1 MSLFGVPGLMNVLAI
16 AELTAV
22 VFFVVF
28 VLRALIGVR
37 QEYRVREG
45 RLYMH
50 SATDQSRDVEAV
62 PSPFDQ
68 RMAIP
73 RRKLDWRVY
82 GSAPMNHARRRS
94 SAPGPKTTPRH
105 VREKRGRI

>member
-1 MSLFGVPGLMNVLAI
+1 MHVLAI

-22 VFFVVF
+22 LFLVVF

-37 QEYRVREG
+37 QEYRAREG

-50 SATDQSRDVEAV
+50 SATDQSRGVGAV
-62 PSPFDQ
+62 PNPFNQ
-68 RMAIP
+68 RIAIP

-82 GSAPMNHARRRS
+82 GATPMNHPRRRS
-94 SAPGPKTTPRH
+94 SALGPKTTPRH

>member
-1 MSLFGVPGLMNVLAI
+1 MHVLAI

-22 VFFVVF
+22 LFLVVF

-45 RLYMH
+45 RLY
-50 SATDQSRDVEAV
+50 SATDQSRGVEAV
-62 PSPFDQ
+62 PNPFDQ
-68 RMAIP
+68 PIATP

-82 GSAPMNHARRRS
+82 GAAPMMHARRRS